1 MSEPVWLI
9 RSAVLAVHRLMIAR
23 FGGAD
28 GIRDEGLLDSA
39 LARPR
44 NSFEYEDCDALPR
57 LAAAYAAGIIQNHPF
72 VDGNK
77 RTAFITAALFLQEQ
91 GLRLIAPEAEVVVMT
106 LGLASGEMPEP
117 GFTAWLRDRAD
128 PVVPAR

>member
-1 MSEPVWLI
+1 MTEPVWLL

-44 NSFEYEDCDALPR
+44 NIFEYEDCDALPR
-57 LAAAYAAGIIQNHPF
+57 LAAAYAAGIVQNYPF

-77 RTAFITAALFLQEQ
+77 RTAFMAAYMFLGRN
-91 GLRLIAPEAEVVVMT
+91 GLNIISDEVSATTMT
-106 LGLASGEMPEP
+106 LSLASSDIDE
-117 GFTAWLRDRAD
+117 AAYAIWLEQNTTSY
-128 PVVPAR
+128 

>member
-1 MSEPVWLI
+1 M
-9 RSAVLAVHRLMIAR
+9 SAVLAVHRLMIAR

-44 NSFEYEDCDALPR
+44 NIFEYEDGNALPR
-57 LAAAYAAGIIQNHPF
+57 LAAAYAAGIVQNHPF

-77 RTAFITAALFLQEQ
+77 RTAFMAAYMFLGRN
-91 GLRLIAPEAEVVVMT
+91 GLKIISDEVSATTMT
-106 LGLASGEMPEP
+106 LSLASSDIDE
-117 GFTAWLRDRAD
+117 AAYAIWLEQNTTSY
-128 PVVPAR
+128 